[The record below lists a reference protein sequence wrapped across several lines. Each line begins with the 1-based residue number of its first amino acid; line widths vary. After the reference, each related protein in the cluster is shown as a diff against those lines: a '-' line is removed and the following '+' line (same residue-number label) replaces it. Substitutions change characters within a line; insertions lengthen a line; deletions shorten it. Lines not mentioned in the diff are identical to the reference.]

1 MIRFEHTSIGH
12 QHPLIAIEDLT
23 LQAGKVYALLGLNGS
38 GKSTL
43 LQTLA
48 AQIAPLDGS
57 LTLNHYPI
65 AQLAKDGNLRAQ
77 QIAFVSSRFE
87 GIDHLNVFDYV
98 ALGRT
103 PHTSFFGKISVDD
116 QHTVGQTLK
125 DLSLTHLTQ
134 KLTKELSDGER
145 QLVSLARAFVQD
157 TPVLLLDEPA
167 SFLDFLNRENLLM
180 ALLAWVKKNKRCV
193 LLSSHDLDLCLEH
206 KLPLLAINGGQI
218 QELQVQSK
226 KEVVAIL
233 LQNTA
238 H

>member
-1 MIRFEHTSIGH
+1 MIRFEHTIIGH
-12 QHPLIAIEDLT
+12 KHPLIAIEDLT
-23 LQAGKVYALLGLNGS
+23 LQVGKVYALLGLNGS

-57 LTLNHYPI
+57 LTLNHNPI
-65 AQLAKDGNLRAQ
+65 AQLANDGNLRAQ

-116 QHTVGQTLK
+116 QHLVGQTLK

-180 ALLAWVKKNKRCV
+180 ALLAWVKKSKRCV

-226 KEVVAIL
+226 NEVVAIL

>member
-1 MIRFEHTSIGH
+1 MIRFEHTIIGH

-180 ALLAWVKKNKRCV
+180 ALLAWVKKSKRCV